1 MHHEGPPLEALL
13 HRLTDTPEDFLA
25 DPRIEGEG
33 AVHVAAVIADCVA
46 RWGELR
52 QVADLESFRVGDR
65 AFLGVALVLAWLL
78 HDPGFEQWDGS
89 PAAALKAIDTTAR
102 ELAPF
107 VSARRFVEDPD
118 RREELAR
125 FLLARLDL
133 RPAGE
138 SENQAK
144 DRLMTISTVERKR
157 VLKAAREAEQRARAI
172 REQLARKRAKESAD
186 KYMRE

>member
-1 MHHEGPPLEALL
+1 MSDQGPPLEALL

-25 DPRIEGEG
+25 APRIEGEG

-52 QVADLESFRVGDR
+52 QVKELEPFQKGDQ
-65 AFLGVALVLAWLL
+65 AFLGAALVLAWLL
-78 HDPGFEQWDGS
+78 HDPSFEAWEGNAS
-89 PAAALKAIDTTAR
+89 TALQAIKITAG

-138 SENQAK
+138 TENQAK

-157 VLKAAREAEQRARAI
+157 VLKAAREAEARSRAI
-172 REQLARKRAKESAD
+172 REQLARKRAQESAD